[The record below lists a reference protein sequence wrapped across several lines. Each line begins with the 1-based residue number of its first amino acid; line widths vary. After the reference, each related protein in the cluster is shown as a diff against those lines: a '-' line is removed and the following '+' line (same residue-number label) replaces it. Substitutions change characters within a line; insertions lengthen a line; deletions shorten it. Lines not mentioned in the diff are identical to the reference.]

1 MHDFNRCFT
10 ALVSFIVLLLFAQPG
25 HAQDPIIGYQGV
37 LTDAMGTPLSD
48 GSHSLSFS
56 LFDAATGGVA
66 LWSETQTVTT
76 QQGVFTAQLGRATAL
91 TLPFDRQYWLGIRVD
106 GGAELA
112 PRTVLTMAP
121 YAFRASSIKGLPA
134 GGDLSGTYPNPALK
148 DGAISADKIGAGQVV
163 KSVNGLHDAV
173 TLAAG
178 SNVSVSSAGSTIT
191 ISATPGGGGG
201 DITAVHAG
209 DGLEGGGESGD
220 VSLALGDRA
229 IGPGKLATSNT
240 AGAGLVLG
248 FDGAGMRWQPSGIVS
263 VVSGDGLE
271 GGGTTPEVTL
281 RIPDGGI
288 GGNMIKDDQITK
300 SKIAAM
306 SPGTAG
312 QVLTFNGSG
321 LDWTTPAGGGLTLP
335 YAGSGKANSTDPPL
349 FAITNVGGD
358 GPTTKIIFGSGT
370 VETGLEEQ
378 GIRINTSGN
387 ASAIEAYSTNN
398 ITIYANCTQQ
408 TAVYGASQAKSGVS
422 ASSNGDHA
430 VFGSSTKDK
439 KAGIYGK
446 ADLDNTF
453 GVMGENTKHQSS
465 AILGM
470 MDYGAKAVHLGTGIA
485 VYGVQGS
492 SPWWKPDRVG
502 VVGDGEGDGVLGR
515 SPGGIGVNAISSTYM
530 AVYGKVELGN
540 NPSIMGESPTDTR
553 YGYLGGMVG
562 VYGVN
567 GSYSASLGASDAGV
581 SSGYNGINKRARLST
596 STHAAYLEG
605 AVQIIGNLT
614 VSGTINGGSKSF
626 FIDHPLEPETKYL
639 AHVSVE
645 SPEMNTMYS
654 GTVTL
659 DADGAATVSLP
670 AYFDAVNTDVRYQLT
685 CVGGWANVYIAEKV
699 KDGRFR
705 IAGGTAGLE
714 VSWLLIG
721 VRNDAWARRNR
732 IVPEQEKAP
741 ADRGQYLH
749 PEAFDQPESRGIG
762 YEERQ
767 RSIEQDR
774 AIQEQQQSLRQRLT
788 RENRTGGSHAR

>member
-1 MHDFNRCFT
+1 MLHRNRFPRR
-10 ALVSFIVLLLFAQPG
+10 LLSLLVLLPILAQPAWG
-25 HAQDPIIGYQGV
+25 QDAVIGYQGV
-37 LTDAMGTPLSD
+37 LTDASGAPVAD
-48 GSHSLSFS
+48 GSHALSFS
-56 LFDAATGGVA
+56 LYDAATGGTA
-66 LWSETQTVTT
+66 LWTEAQNVSTA
-76 QQGVFTAQLGRATAL
+76 QGVFTAQLGRSTAI

-106 GGAELA
+106 GGAELT
-112 PRTVLTMAP
+112 PRTMLTTSP
-121 YAFRASSIKGLPA
+121 YAFHASNIKGIPA
-134 GGDLSGTYPNPALK
+134 GGDLAGTYPNPALK
-148 DGAISADKIGAGQVV
+148 DGAIDAAKIGAGQVV
-163 KSVNGLHDAV
+163 KSLNGLHDAV

-178 SNVSVSSAGSTIT
+178 SNVSLSSAGSTIT

-220 VSLALGDRA
+220 VTLALGDRA
-229 IGPGKLATSNT
+229 IGPAKLATSNT

-263 VVSGDGLE
+263 VVAGVGLE

-281 RIPDGGI
+281 HIPDGGI
-288 GGNMIKDDQITK
+288 GGNMIKDEQITK
-300 SKIAAM
+300 SKIAART
-306 SPGTAG
+306 PGTAG
-312 QVLTFNGSG
+312 QVLTYDGSM
-321 LDWTTPAGGGLTLP
+321 LDWTSPGGGLTLP
-335 YAGSGKANSTDPPL
+335 YAGSGKANSSDPPL

-358 GPTTKIIFGSGT
+358 GPTTKIIFGAGT

-378 GIRINTSGN
+378 GIRVNTSGN
-387 ASAIEAYSTNN
+387 AAGIEAYSTTNAA
-398 ITIYANCTQQ
+398 IYGNATQSM
-408 TAVYGASQAKSGVS
+408 AIYGFGHVNHGV
-422 ASSNGDHA
+422 AGASNGDHA
-430 VFGSSTKDK
+430 ISGKTSKDK
-439 KAGIYGK
+439 KAGVHGE
-446 ADLDNTF
+446 ADTDNTY

-470 MDYGAKAVHLGTGIA
+470 MDYGAKATHGGRGVGL
-485 VYGVQGS
+485 YGLQGS

-562 VYGVN
+562 VFGMN

-626 FIDHPLEPETKYL
+626 FIDHPLEPEDKYL

-659 DADGAATVSLP
+659 DGDGAATVRLP
-670 AYFDAVNTDVRYQLT
+670 AYFDAINTDVRYQLT
-685 CVGGWANVYIAEKV
+685 CIGGWANVYIAEKV
-699 KDGRFR
+699 KDNQFR
-705 IAGGTAGLE
+705 IAGGTPGLE

-721 VRNDAWARRNR
+721 VRNDNWARRNR
-732 IVPEQEKAP
+732 VVPEQEKAP
-741 ADRGQYLH
+741 TDRGQYLH

-774 AIQEQQQSLRQRLT
+774 ALHEQQQSMRQRLT
-788 RENRTGGSHAR
+788 RENRSGGSHAR